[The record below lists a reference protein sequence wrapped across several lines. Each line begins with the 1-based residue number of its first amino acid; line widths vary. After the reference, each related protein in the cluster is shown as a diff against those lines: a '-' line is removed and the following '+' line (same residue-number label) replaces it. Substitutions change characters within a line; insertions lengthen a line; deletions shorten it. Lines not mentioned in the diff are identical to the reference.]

1 MLLRYMKH
9 YYLNIVNVLS
19 DLAPL
24 NSLCVC
30 VCCRSPRA
38 TNYEMSCVHSWLKS
52 NIS

>member
-30 VCCRSPRA
+30 VLSFPTC
-38 TNYEMSCVHSWLKS
+38 YEL
-52 NIS
+52 